1 MGIHSHSLPG
11 VMCLQQQQPVL
22 PGSAPQWPQRAA
34 SGQQGLKSDP
44 GFCSPISEPQL
55 SPVSSGSG
63 RPKQKG
69 HQEPQTSGDTRLH
82 SQTQGGECWLSK
94 GAQQKPS
101 WCCICIPGALL
112 PPCCLVIPSF
122 PTSSNRRPRN
132 QQEVRPSERG
142 EVGRRTSELLLQSQK
157 PCRMGCSIQSPLG
170 VLQVPSEG
178 L

>member
-1 MGIHSHSLPG
+1 MGTHSHSLPG

-44 GFCSPISEPQL
+44 GLCSPISEPQL

-63 RPKQKG
+63 RPKQK
-69 HQEPQTSGDTRLH
+69 EPQTSGNTRLH
-82 SQTQGGECWLSK
+82 SQAQGGECWLSK

-101 WCCICIPGALL
+101 SCCICIPGALL

-122 PTSSNRRPRN
+122 PTSSNPRPRN

-142 EVGRRTSELLLQSQK
+142 EVGRRTSELFLQSQK
-157 PCRMGCSIQSPLG
+157 PCRMGCSILSPLG
-170 VLQVPSEG
+170 VSQVPSEG